1 MDEMKMMRR
10 TKVVERERER
20 ERELPL
26 FVVNFDM
33 MRKK

>member
-10 TKVVERERER
+10 TKVV